1 MIGHDVAILGASVVD
16 GTGAPARRAEVFLAG
31 DRIAALRPPGARE
44 PARESVEADGLV
56 LAPGFI
62 DVHTHD
68 DMALI
73 RTPLMPAKV
82 SQGVTTVITGLCGY
96 SPAPLPTGT
105 ALPEEYEILIPQGG
119 GTFARFAGYLDA
131 VAQAAPAVNAL
142 ALVGHSTLRLA
153 VMKDVSRAATPGE
166 ITAMRRLLEEAL
178 ADGAA
183 GLSSGLAYAM
193 AKAAETD
200 ELVALCEGLAARD
213 APYVTHVR
221 DEGDG
226 LVDAVEEAL
235 AIGHRAGV
243 AVVFSHHKALGQR
256 NHGKTRETL
265 SMIDAACRCQSVGLD
280 VYPYSY
286 SSTSLTVE
294 RARRGGKI
302 VVTRSATMPQC
313 VGLTLGAIA
322 ETLGCD
328 YDEAVRRL
336 QPAGALFHLMDE
348 HDVRR
353 VLTHPLAMIGS
364 DGLPFDPMPHP
375 RLWGT
380 FPRVLGHYV
389 RDLGLMSLEAAI
401 FKMTGLPA
409 RMFRLEGRGII
420 APGAFADLVLFDP
433 DRIADCA
440 VPSAPEEPAEGVA
453 RVWVN
458 GRSPGIGSGRRLAP
472 GLAARRQTD
481 GVRAVLSLRT

>member
-1 MIGHDVAILGASVVD
+1 MTGHDIAILGASVID
-16 GTGAPARRAEVFLAG
+16 GSGAPARRAEVYVSG
-31 DRIAALRPPGARE
+31 DRIAALHPSGTRE
-44 PARESVEADGLV
+44 PAREVVEADGLV

-73 RTPLMPAKV
+73 KTPLMPSKV

-96 SPAPLPTGT
+96 SPAPLPPGA
-105 ALPEEYEILIPQGG
+105 ALPEEYDILIPQGG
-119 GTFARFAGYLDA
+119 RIFVRFSGYLDA
-131 VAQAAPAVNAL
+131 VSQAAPAVNSL
-142 ALVGHSTLRLA
+142 ALVGHSTLRIAAMADL
-153 VMKDVSRAATPGE
+153 SRPASLDEVT
-166 ITAMRRLLEEAL
+166 TMRHLLDEAL
-178 ADGAA
+178 EDGAA

-193 AKAAETD
+193 AKASETD
-200 ELVALCEGLAARD
+200 ELIALCERLAPQA
-213 APYVTHVR
+213 APYVTHIR
-221 DEGDG
+221 DEGDK
-226 LVDAVEEAL
+226 LVEAVEEAL
-235 AIGHRAGV
+235 TIGRRAGV
-243 AVVFSHHKALGQR
+243 PVIFSHHKALGHH

-265 SMIDAACRCQSVGLD
+265 AMIDIACSCQSVGLD

-302 VVTRSATMPQC
+302 VVTRSATMPEC
-313 VGLTLGAIA
+313 VGLTLDAVS
-322 ETLGCD
+322 ERLGCGSE
-328 YDEAVRRL
+328 EAVRRL
-336 QPAGALFHLMDE
+336 QPAGALYHLMDE
-348 HDVRR
+348 DEVRR

-389 RDLGLMSLEAAI
+389 REQGLLSLESAI

-409 RMFRLEGRGII
+409 RMFRLDGRGII
-420 APGAFADLVLFDP
+420 APGGFADLVLFDP
-433 DRIADCA
+433 DRIADRAAPSTPHAPA
-440 VPSAPEEPAEGVA
+440 VGIV

-458 GRSPGIGSGRRLAP
+458 GQSPGLGSGRLLAR
-472 GLAARRQTD
+472 G
-481 GVRAVLSLRT
+481 RADAHI